1 MLIAGIDPGVN
12 GAIAVL
18 DSENPDRIA
27 LLDIKKN
34 SSGGIYNWLRIEL
47 TNNIKNVDYYLGQGE
62 FYHPK
67 SEIWIEDIHSMYGMS
82 AKSNFSFGRN
92 LGMVTTIAEIIK
104 VMPPFT
110 VTPKVWQ
117 KFIGVTAKGKA
128 IKKQVAQIASGLY
141 IKAELH
147 GKRGG
152 LLDGRSDALMIAHY
166 GLHNLKEKV

>member
-18 DSENPDRIA
+18 DSENTDSVA
-27 LLDIKKN
+27 LLNLKKTTIN
-34 SSGGIYNWLRIEL
+34 NIHNWLHSQLRFR
-47 TNNIKNVDYYLGQGE
+47 G
-62 FYHPK
+62 
-67 SEIWIEDIHSMYGMS
+67 SEIWVEDIHSMYGMS

-92 LGMVTTIAEIIK
+92 LGTILTITELLKGI
-104 VMPPFT
+104 PPKT

-117 KFIGVTAKGKA
+117 KYVGVTTKGKA
-128 IKKQVAQIASGLY
+128 IKKQVAKIAQYLY
-141 IKAELH
+141 PQAELH

-152 LLDGRSDALMIAHY
+152 LLDGRSDALMIAYY